1 MYGLEVSFMTYRTPL
16 RAGLMVG
23 LTAAALS
30 LGGMVSASEHSLDH
44 LAIEVL
50 AGGCAGCH
58 GTDGALTT
66 FVPSIAGR
74 PAEVLESQLLR
85 YKHGPSNATVMNR
98 IAAGFSDD
106 DLRRLAAHFANK

>member
-1 MYGLEVSFMTYRTPL
+1 MKYRTPV
-16 RAGLMVG
+16 RSGLMVG
-23 LTAAALS
+23 LTAVALGLGS
-30 LGGMVSASEHSLDH
+30 LASADEHSLDH

-58 GTDGALTT
+58 GTDGALVT

-106 DLRRLAAHFANK
+106 DLRRLAAHFASK

>member
-1 MYGLEVSFMTYRTPL
+1 MKRRVTVRSGLIM
-16 RAGLMVG
+16 G
-23 LTAAALS
+23 LTALT
-30 LGGMVSASEHSLDH
+30 LGFCGSVSANEHSLDH

-58 GTDGALTT
+58 GTDGALVT

-106 DLRRLAAHFANK
+106 DLRRLAAHFASQ

>member
-1 MYGLEVSFMTYRTPL
+1 MQCRLNFRSSLIMVLTAMTLAFGGSVLAEEQGLE
-16 RAGLMVG
+16 
-23 LTAAALS
+23 
-30 LGGMVSASEHSLDH
+30 H

-74 PAEVLESQLLR
+74 PAEVLASQLLR
-85 YKHGPSNATVMNR
+85 YKHGPTDATVMNR
-98 IAAGFSDD
+98 ISAGFSDD
-106 DLRRLAAHFANK
+106 DLRRLAAHFASQ

>member
-1 MYGLEVSFMTYRTPL
+1 MKYRVTI
-16 RAGLMVG
+16 RSGLMAG
-23 LTAAALS
+23 LTAITLGFCGSLSAA
-30 LGGMVSASEHSLDH
+30 EHSLDH

-74 PAEVLESQLLR
+74 PAEVLASQLLR
-85 YKHGPSNATVMNR
+85 YKHGPTDATVMNR

-106 DLRRLAAHFANK
+106 DLRRLAAHFASQ